1 MHNTATEGNFTN
13 TVVGSNASSNCQ
25 SPVWERPQ
33 SESTVNQ
40 HDNRPDEEDS
50 DDEVINSSIIHIMEW
65 YLDDLVLSQ
74 FRGLYYFARRRSK
87 LTRNWLR
94 MNGNPGS
101 VRCDTCSQFYIT
113 QYRRHNYSGN
123 TKLGCYNVARLRSY
137 VCQSKRILFAHP
149 NALPRLSTER
159 LRTELL
165 RIFDHTETRQ
175 DTATDESDE
184 QDSSSRQIC
193 LELFCLKRIII
204 IIIINE

>member
-1 MHNTATEGNFTN
+1 
-13 TVVGSNASSNCQ
+13 
-25 SPVWERPQ
+25 
-33 SESTVNQ
+33 
-40 HDNRPDEEDS
+40 
-50 DDEVINSSIIHIMEW
+50 
-65 YLDDLVLSQ
+65 
-74 FRGLYYFARRRSK
+74 
-87 LTRNWLR
+87 

-193 LELFCLKRIII
+193 LELFCLKIII
-204 IIIINE
+204 IIIIISIIIIIIIIIVNEYPQCSRRVVTRSGNYTCLASVVD